1 MSDFDAV
8 DPQSD
13 HFSEEPPLPPRR
25 PPGRRTGVNELPVW
39 TWVAILLFVVVVGL
53 ALWAMNR
60 TGAEEVPAGIEPLGT
75 STPAGVATST
85 PAGPTLTPVAVIATP
100 PASAPAPL
108 NIGQQVEVFGTG
120 ADKLRV
126 RSGPGTTFA
135 TLLIVADG
143 TRFTVL
149 EGPQDGEGLS
159 WWRVQAEDGTIG
171 WVAASFIRPVSQ

>member
-1 MSDFDAV
+1 MSNFDAV

-13 HFSEEPPLPPRR
+13 LFPEEPPRPPRR
-25 PPGRRTGVNELPVW
+25 PHGGRAGVNELPVW

-60 TGAEEVPAGIEPLGT
+60 TGAEDVPAGIEPLVT
-75 STPAGVATST
+75 STP
-85 PAGPTLTPVAVIATP
+85 PAGPTLTPVVVVATP
-100 PASAPAPL
+100 PAATPAPL

-120 ADKLRV
+120 ADNLRV